1 MTAVDVPGSA
11 LRSGA
16 MGEAVERPWSSAPP
30 SVFRDVAQEVFRDVA
45 QEVFRDVAQE
55 VFRDVAQEGEQ
66 SG

>member
-16 MGEAVERPWSSAPP
+16 MGAAVERPRSFAPP
-30 SVFRDVAQEVFRDVA
+30 SVFRDVS
-45 QEVFRDVAQE
+45 QE